1 MMLLNLNRFKRLL
14 LVQLRING
22 GKTMEDELDSMLK
35 SQVQNL
41 VDLSLDQKAIRNKY
55 ILKIKQKVDGSIE
68 NYKNLLVAKDYTQ

>member
-1 MMLLNLNRFKRLL
+1 MMLLNLSRFKHLL

-55 ILKIKQKVDGSIE
+55 ILKIKRKVDGSIE
-68 NYKNLLVAKDYTQ
+68 NYKTLLVAKDYTQ